1 MTDSNCTRCL
11 KKLTVRNYITIATV
25 TVFLALVVYAVV
37 INQVILENPII
48 TFLLGTFVSVV
59 TMIYQFY
66 YRKNKTKREYDE
78 KYTFEDGDDICPC
91 CDQKIRNIK
100 G

>member
-1 MTDSNCTRCL
+1 MADSNCTRCI
-11 KKLTVRNYITIATV
+11 KKLTVRNYISISTV
-25 TVFLALVVYAVV
+25 AVFLALVVYAIT

-66 YRKNKTKREYDE
+66 YRKNKTRREVDD
-78 KYTFEDGDDICPC
+78 YTFENGDDICPC
-91 CDQKIRNIK
+91 CDQKIKKSRR
-100 G
+100 

>member
-1 MTDSNCTRCL
+1 MDNCNKCL
-11 KKLTVRNYITIATV
+11 KKLTVRNYVTIATIS
-25 TVFLALVVYAVV
+25 VFLALVVYSIT

-48 TFLLGTFVSVV
+48 TFLLGTFVSVT

-78 KYTFEDGDDICPC
+78 KYSFENGDDICPC
-91 CDQKIRNIK
+91 CDQKIKPSKR
-100 G
+100 